1 MDFAYFLIGLVVLAV
16 FLLFSTVKIVPQGYQ
31 FTVERFG
38 RYTATLKPGLAFIM
52 PFVDRI
58 GRRMNM
64 MEQVLDIPAQDVIT
78 RDNAMVQT
86 DAVAFIQV
94 MDAASAAYEVA
105 NLHLAI
111 SNLAMT
117 NIRTVI
123 GSLNLDEVL
132 SNRDD
137 INARLLRV
145 IDAATHPWGVK
156 VTRVEIKDL
165 SPPADITEAMA
176 RQMKAERLK
185 RAEILTAEGEKQSA
199 ILRAEGE
206 KQSTILE
213 AEGRREA
220 AFREAEARERQAE
233 AEAKATEVVSEA
245 IAKGDVHAIN
255 YFVAQNYVKAFE
267 KLALSPQQ
275 KTVIVPADMAALVG
289 TIAGVGKLAK
299 EALASDGIGG
309 RGGGTSPRRL
319 SADQFLTGS
328 AHDERFL

>member
-1 MDFAYFLIGLVVLAV
+1 MAMDVGFFLLFLVILAF
-16 FLLFSTVKIVPQGYQ
+16 FLLFSTVKVVPQGYQ

-38 RYTATLKPGLAFIM
+38 RYTGTLKPGLHFIL
-52 PFVDRI
+52 PFVDRV

-64 MEQVLDIPAQDVIT
+64 MEQVLDVPAQDVIT
-78 RDNAMVQT
+78 RDNAMVST
-86 DAVAFIQV
+86 DAVAFIQI
-94 MDAASAAYEVA
+94 MDAAAAAYEVA
-105 NLHLAI
+105 NLQLAMA
-111 SNLAMT
+111 NLAMT

-132 SNRDD
+132 SNRDE
-137 INARLLRV
+137 INERLLRV
-145 IDAATHPWGVK
+145 IDAATQPWGVK

-220 AFREAEARERQAE
+220 AFRDAEAREREAE
-233 AEAKATEVVSEA
+233 AEAKATTMVSEA
-245 IAKGDVHAIN
+245 IARGDVNAIN
-255 YFVAQNYVKAFE
+255 YFVAQSYVKAFE
-267 KLALSPQQ
+267 RLALSPQQ
-275 KTVIVPADMAALVG
+275 KTVIVPAEMSALIG
-289 TIAGVGKLAK
+289 SIAGIGAIAK
-299 EALASDGIGG
+299 EAFGKSDG
-309 RGGGTSPRRL
+309 RAAQP
-319 SADQFLTGS
+319 GS
-328 AHDERFL
+328 VPPA